1 MPLAQ
6 RIPETRPVSD
16 LRTHLP
22 EIEEAVRTTGEPI
35 VLTRNGR
42 PSLLVFDCNA
52 YNEQVQR
59 DRHIR
64 KLREAEIEERYRSD
78 TYTLEQSR
86 ERMRAIQKLV
96 EALNA

>member
-1 MPLAQ
+1 MSLAQ
-6 RIPETRPVSD
+6 PIPDTRPVSD

-22 EIEEAVRTTGEPI
+22 EIEEAVRATGEPI

-42 PSLLVFDCNA
+42 PTLLVFDCNA

-59 DRHIR
+59 ARQIR

-78 TYTLEQSR
+78 TYTLEQSK
-86 ERMRAIQKLV
+86 ERMRLIQKRV
-96 EALNA
+96 ETLNA